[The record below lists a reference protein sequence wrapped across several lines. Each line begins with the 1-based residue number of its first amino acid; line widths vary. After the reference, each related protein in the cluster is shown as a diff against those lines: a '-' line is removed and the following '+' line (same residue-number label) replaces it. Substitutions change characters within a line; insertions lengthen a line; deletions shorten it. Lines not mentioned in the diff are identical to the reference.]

1 MSQFA
6 ESAFWT
12 EITINYF
19 FLFFGWPSAKFGPLL
34 RQPYPVSVNCSVLPV
49 FGLRVIK
56 SVMTRRFPKTGRVF
70 SRLWT
75 ENLLIR
81 LQCLDPLDHSPITL
95 YMLVALWWISGKTL
109 LISYSHFSG
118 FLWFVFLFETKK
130 RELAQANESYA
141 GENSDCYSDC
151 YLLYLV
157 PSGNNKPFRVT
168 PSTSSGYCRYSV
180 SWWPALT
187 TMLVF

>member
-1 MSQFA
+1 MQKVPF
-6 ESAFWT
+6 ELRLQL
-12 EITINYF
+12 TIFFF
-19 FLFFGWPSAKFGPLL
+19 FLADH
-34 RQPYPVSVNCSVLPV
+34 QPNLGHYWDSLTQSVLIAL
-49 FGLRVIK
+49 FYQFLAWGSSRALWQG
-56 SVMTRRFPKTGRVF
+56 RFPKTGRVF

-141 GENSDCYSDC
+141 GENSYCYYDC

-157 PSGNNKPFRVT
+157 PSGNNKPFRIT

-187 TMLVF
+187 TKLVF